1 MLFTPITTVIVLG
14 TKKYPLVIIPPI
26 PMVTEATP
34 GIGAPQTE
42 LAADEGVDTDVD
54 LDVEVMDKDECAWDV
69 DDIEENE

>member
-1 MLFTPITTVIVLG
+1 
-14 TKKYPLVIIPPI
+14 
-26 PMVTEATP
+26 MVTEATP